1 MTLTAFILATA
12 LLLLTPGP
20 TNTLLAV
27 AGAER
32 GFARGIRLVAYEL
45 VAYLAVAMPLA
56 LASTALTEAAPHFRE
71 FVSFAASAWVAFLA
85 VKLWPQTSAAGM
97 EPARVTG
104 RTVFFTTLLNPKAVI
119 IGLVLLPSG
128 GTLWERS
135 AAFALLILAVAAVW
149 CGAGQLLTARASN
162 GPRLARR
169 VAAVALGILSVVLF
183 TSGLRLA

>member
-1 MTLTAFILATA
+1 MTFSAFLLATA

-32 GFARGIRLVAYEL
+32 GFAQGFRLVRYEL
-45 VAYLAVAMPLA
+45 VAYLCVAVPLA
-56 LASTALTEAAPHFRE
+56 LASSSLVEMAPHFRE
-71 FVSFAASAWVAFLA
+71 VVSFAASAWVAVLA
-85 VKLWPQTSAAGM
+85 IRLWPQSPGAGA

-128 GTLWERS
+128 GNLWERS
-135 AAFALLILAVAAVW
+135 AAFAILIIAVAAVW
-149 CGAGQLLTARASN
+149 SGAGRILTARADN
-162 GPRLARR
+162 GPRIARR
-169 VAAVALGILSVVLF
+169 VASLALALLSVALL
-183 TSGLRLA
+183 TSALRLA